1 MKKFR
6 LFYVILISLV
16 IFSSC
21 SSNDDDKIIISQTF
35 LEKNDGTVWQWIGD
49 EIEYV
54 RLKNNEAIPAE
65 IWDYYPNVDEGCYE
79 HYLFDLNEF
88 SSIPDVTVNVTGH
101 SEDIYEVTIAMT
113 DYVEIVSLQI
123 DGDVLSI
130 EMKEYEYGELKYTYI
145 ETYERQNIDV
155 DNLIICDDI

>member
-1 MKKFR
+1 MKKFG

-21 SSNDDDKIIISQTF
+21 SSNNDDNIISQTF

-54 RLKNNEAIPAE
+54 RIKNNEAIPAE

-88 SSIPDVTVNVTGH
+88 SSIPDVTVNVTKH
-101 SEDIYEVTIAMT
+101 SEGIYEVTITME
-113 DYVEIVSLQI
+113 DFVEIVSLQI
-123 DGDVLSI
+123 EGDIL
-130 EMKEYEYGELKYTYI
+130 
-145 ETYERQNIDV
+145 
-155 DNLIICDDI
+155 